1 MASEPLSLAD
11 LFGPPPH
18 DHIVED
24 VYGDGVEMFI
34 GHISADVANQRLAG
48 QPWWSLGLVVD
59 ETTIDHAL
67 VTFDV
72 HAPRCTGEPDAVP
85 GRDCDCAWEP
95 WIAWHYRD
103 AKPGDPDAVAVTFV
117 QLCRRAVAA

>member
-1 MASEPLSLAD
+1 MGGALMASEPLRPVD
-11 LFGPPPH
+11 LFGPPPY

-24 VYGDGVEMFI
+24 VYGDGV
-34 GHISADVANQRLAG
+34 
-48 QPWWSLGLVVD
+48 PGLVVD
-59 ETTIDHAL
+59 EHSLDHAL

-72 HAPRCTGEPDAVP
+72 HAPRCDAAPGAVP

-103 AKPGDPDAVAVTFV
+103 AEPGDPAAVAVTFAE
-117 QLCRRAVAA
+117 LTREAMAA